1 MKKLSDYKDEQ
12 AIELWADLLDPLVE
26 IFKDQRIID
35 AFRSGKPT
43 IVLAQEMIKSHA
55 NEVSKM
61 LLIVDPTPLNGL
73 NILIRLVGVLNE
85 LMEDPT
91 LSDFFG
97 LSAVVKKQETSFGS
111 ATENTGDSQNISS
124 NTL

>member
-97 LSAVVKKQETSFGS
+97 LSAVAKKQETSFGS
-111 ATENTGDSQNISS
+111 ATENTEDSQSISS

>member
-26 IFKDQRIID
+26 ILKDQRIIE

-43 IVLAQEMIKSHA
+43 IILAQEMIKSHA

-73 NILIRLVGVLNE
+73 NILIRLVEVLNE
-85 LMEDPT
+85 LTEDPT

-97 LSAVVKKQETSFGS
+97 LSAVVKKQETSSGS
-111 ATENTGDSQNISS
+111 ATENTGDSQDISS

>member
-97 LSAVVKKQETSFGS
+97 LSAVAKKQETSFGS
-111 ATENTGDSQNISS
+111 AMENTGDSQNISS

>member
-43 IVLAQEMIKSHA
+43 IVLAQEMVKSHA

-61 LLIVDPTPLNGL
+61 LLTVDPTPLNGL

-85 LMEDPT
+85 LTEDPT

-97 LSAVVKKQETSFGS
+97 LSAAVKKQETSSGS
-111 ATENTGDSQNISS
+111 ATENTEDSQNISS

>member
-97 LSAVVKKQETSFGS
+97 LSAVAKKQETSFGS
-111 ATENTGDSQNISS
+111 ATENTGDSQSISS